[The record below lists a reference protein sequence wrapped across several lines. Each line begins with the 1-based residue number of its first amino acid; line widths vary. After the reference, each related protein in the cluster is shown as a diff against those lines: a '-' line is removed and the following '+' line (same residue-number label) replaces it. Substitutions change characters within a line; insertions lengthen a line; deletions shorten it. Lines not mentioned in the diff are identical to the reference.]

1 MSVLDGGFAAAHAW
15 VARDC
20 DHLSLSE
27 VLVDYDEESSL
38 FADLEKSYQSQKEFS
53 TASARR
59 KTTLA
64 MQKLIDNSM
73 VRLTNAESQIED
85 FTDRFISARNQTK
98 ANASVE
104 EDDEAEASN
113 ETGTIEIEAHDDK
126 SNPSTGTRSFKIAFA
141 GMRKTNQKEKEDK
154 EVETKAFDLSRIS
167 FGNGKQKSKAN
178 EGSITPE
185 EKDNFEQTRFDFGK
199 ITFARGARNPF
210 TKPKTKISKEDA
222 ALEQEIEASLSPPE
236 DTKVNYEKRK
246 SNVQPKVDDKK
257 PDSSDQK
264 ANFKGVFKKNPFSKF
279 GSFKKNIKPKNESGA
294 LREEE
299 AILFDEDD

>member
-1 MSVLDGGFAAAHAW
+1 MHPIL
-15 VARDC
+15 
-20 DHLSLSE
+20 
-27 VLVDYDEESSL
+27 
-38 FADLEKSYQSQKEFS
+38 
-53 TASARR
+53 
-59 KTTLA
+59 KTY
-64 MQKLIDNSM
+64 
-73 VRLTNAESQIED
+73 
-85 FTDRFISARNQTK
+85 
-98 ANASVE
+98 
-104 EDDEAEASN
+104 
-113 ETGTIEIEAHDDK
+113 TIEIETHDDK
-126 SNPSTGTRSFKIAFA
+126 SDPSTGTRSFKNAFA

-178 EGSITPE
+178 EGSIKPE